1 MESQMLSGIWD
12 FGIATLLLLL
22 QLAGL
27 FLAGRVI
34 LSDRS
39 THGTIAWVLSLVLLP
54 LAAVPLYL
62 MFGRNRLDSY
72 IRSRRRV
79 NEEFR
84 RVHPV
89 DPQDRL
95 PPKDPA
101 DGETPLLGMLEDLT
115 RIRVSVGNH
124 ATAYFEGRNTFASIE
139 AGIQGARD
147 YILFQ
152 FFIYRNDRVGRHF
165 AGILKKKAR
174 EGVAVYFM
182 VDAIG
187 CRKLK
192 KAFFRDLEAAGVK
205 TGIFLPGRTIRGRL
219 RLNFRNHRK
228 VVVVDGREA
237 WLGGHNVGREYMGE
251 DPRFGPW
258 RDSHVQVSGP
268 VVQTIQQAFME
279 DWYWVNREMLPLKWD
294 AAPADGKNI
303 RAICLATGP
312 TDPDDTCTL
321 AHVHLINQA
330 QHRLWI
336 HSPYFV
342 PSEEVIVALQLAT
355 LRGVDVRVLLPSGI
369 DHLMVWL
376 SSYYYSSLP
385 QLRRVRFFRY
395 TRGFLHSKML
405 LVDNDLVSIGTINFD
420 NRSFRINFEIT
431 LMLQEADFITACRTQ
446 MEKDFAHAE
455 EDPPDPLALRSPA
468 FRLAARSTRLLAPL
482 L

>member
-1 MESQMLSGIWD
+1 MEHYGIGYESLKEENPALIYCALSG
-12 FGIATLLLLL
+12 FGRTGPYAERGGFDLIAQGMSGLMGITGEMPTADAENPPPVKVGAPMTDIT
-22 QLAGL
+22 AG
-27 FLAGRVI
+27 I
-34 LSDRS
+34 
-39 THGTIAWVLSLVLLP
+39 
-54 LAAVPLYL
+54 LAAMGILAA
-62 MFGRNRLDSY
+62 Y
-72 IRSRRRV
+72 IRRLQTGEGQV
-79 NEEFR
+79 
-84 RVHPV
+84 V
-89 DPQDRL
+89 DTSL
-95 PPKDPA
+95 
-101 DGETPLLGMLEDLT
+101 
-115 RIRVSVGNH
+115 
-124 ATAYFEGRNTFASIE
+124 FE
-139 AGIQGARD
+139 AGIT
-147 YILFQ
+147 
-152 FFIYRNDRVGRHF
+152 H
-165 AGILKKKAR
+165 
-174 EGVAVYFM
+174 
-182 VDAIG
+182 
-187 CRKLK
+187 
-192 KAFFRDLEAAGVK
+192 
-205 TGIFLPGRTIRGRL
+205 T
-219 RLNFRNHRK
+219 
-228 VVVVDGREA
+228 
-237 WLGGHNVGREYMGE
+237 
-251 DPRFGPW
+251 
-258 RDSHVQVSGP
+258 
-268 VVQTIQQAFME
+268 
-279 DWYWVNREMLPLKWD
+279 YWQS
-294 AAPADGKNI
+294 
-303 RAICLATGP
+303 AICLATGP

-446 MEKDFAHAE
+446 MEKDFAHSE